1 MRVSTNRLGGRVAV
15 RIGQAVALAA
25 TAVVTVANAQES
37 VVEEIVVTAT
47 KRETTMKDTPA
58 AIAAVSGDAIRES
71 QAFSLESFTRLDPS
85 IQVNNRGVGD
95 NQIIVRGISS
105 SGKPTVGLY
114 FDEAVITGL
123 GLDGGSDNQPNIQLH
138 DMQRVE
144 VLKGPQ
150 GTLFGAGS
158 MSGTVRFITNKPDL
172 SNSEFGFSGSAA
184 SVKDGNE
191 LYQGEFMANVPLIQD
206 KLGARAVVW
215 GDSGG
220 GYIDQRSAAGY
231 KENVNDQSIWGGRLI
246 LASQITDALKIT
258 ATGLYQETEADGSQ
272 YFEFGQPDYR
282 NISPTLEP
290 FEDETRLFS
299 LVADYTTDFGT
310 FTATSSYM
318 DRDLFFSRDS
328 TPTAR
333 FFGLPFDLAY
343 HQGQEIS
350 NWSSEVRF
358 ASSFD
363 GPFQIVAGAFYAEL
377 ESEIHN
383 AALFVFDDS
392 GVAPCRFHEDCV
404 ANGFAGNDINSAIN
418 QTNIDQLA
426 LFTEVEYK
434 FADKWTGTVG
444 VRYYDADIFE
454 GKIETQALAR
464 PPQAVPQVLLA
475 ENVSENELSYNFALA
490 YAATDNTT
498 FYARIASG
506 FRPGGVNDWRS
517 AAARDV
523 YVPAK
528 YDSDTLWN
536 YELGVK
542 SYMFDRAVYTE
553 LSVYRIDW
561 SDQQVSL
568 QDPNAIFAFIGNAGK
583 SYVNGLELQINAQPT
598 DSLTLTLGATY
609 TDSRLSEDMPKPP
622 IPAPS
627 DRNPNPTQP
636 PYGFEGD
643 RIPYSPKWAFAGSA
657 QYEIPFSSDLTGYAS
672 TNFNYRSV
680 SYTAFNSSFGPTNY
694 QELDDYLLVGVRFGV
709 RYGAWDTSI
718 FIDNVTD
725 EVPDLGLRVTGDG
738 YRVYT
743 ARPMTAGLRVS
754 TRF

>member
-1 MRVSTNRLGGRVAV
+1 MRVSTNRHGSRVAV

-25 TAVVTVANAQES
+25 TAVVTVTNAQEL
-37 VVEEIVVTAT
+37 VVEEIIVTAT

-58 AIAAVSGDAIRES
+58 AIAAVSGDAIREN
-71 QAFSLESFTRLDPS
+71 QAFSLESFTRMDPS

-138 DMQRVE
+138 DMERVE

-172 SNSEFGFSGSAA
+172 SQPSFGFSGSAA

-191 LYQGEFMANVPLIQD
+191 LFQGEFMANVPLIQD

-220 GYIDQRSAAGY
+220 GYIDQTSSAGY

-246 LASQITDALKIT
+246 LASQLSDALKIT
-258 ATGLYQETEADGSQ
+258 ATGLYQQTEADGSQ
-272 YFEFGQPDYR
+272 YFEFGQPDYQ

-290 FEDETRLFS
+290 FEDETKLFS

-318 DRDLFFSRDS
+318 DRELYFSRDS

-333 FFGLPFDLAY
+333 FFNLPFDLAY
-343 HQGQEIS
+343 HQGQDIS

-363 GPFQIVAGAFYAEL
+363 GPLQIVAGAFYAEL
-377 ESEIHN
+377 ESEVTN

-392 GVAPCRFHEDCV
+392 GVAPCRFHGDCV
-404 ANGFAGNDINSAIN
+404 ATGFAGNDINSGFSN
-418 QTNIDQLA
+418 TNIDQLA

-434 FADKWTGTVG
+434 IAEQWTGTVG
-444 VRYYDADIFE
+444 IRYYDADIFE
-454 GKIETQALAR
+454 GKIETQELAR
-464 PPQAVPQVLLA
+464 PPQTVDRVLLD
-475 ENVSENELSYNFALA
+475 ETISEDELSYNFALA
-490 YAATDNTT
+490 YAATEDTT

-517 AAARDV
+517 AASRGV
-523 YVPAK
+523 SVPAQ
-528 YDSDTLWN
+528 YGSDTLWN
-536 YELGVK
+536 YEVGVK
-542 SYMFDRAVYTE
+542 SYLLDRALYAE
-553 LSVYRIDW
+553 LSAYRIDW
-561 SDQQVSL
+561 SDQQISL

-598 DSLTLTLGATY
+598 DSLTLNVGATY
-609 TDSRLSEDMPKPP
+609 TDSRLSEDMPIPP
-622 IPAPS
+622 TPAPTS
-627 DRNPNPTQP
+627 QNPNPTQP
-636 PYGFEGD
+636 PYGFDGD
-643 RIPYSPKWAFAGSA
+643 RIPYSPKWSLAGSA
-657 QYEIPFSSDLTGYAS
+657 QYEIPISSQITGYAS
-672 TNFNYRSV
+672 TSFNYRSV
-680 SYTAFNSSFGPTNY
+680 SYTAFNSTFGSTNY
-694 QELDDYLLVGVRFGV
+694 QALEDYLMMGVRFGV
-709 RYGAWDTSI
+709 RFGAWDTSI
-718 FIDNVTD
+718 FVDNVTD

-738 YRVYT
+738 FRVYT
-743 ARPMTAGLRVS
+743 ARPRTAGLRVS

>member
-1 MRVSTNRLGGRVAV
+1 MRFSTTGFAGRFAL
-15 RIGQAVALAA
+15 RMGQAVALAA
-25 TAVVTVANAQES
+25 TAAVTVANAQE
-37 VVEEIVVTAT
+37 VVLEELVVTAT

-138 DMQRVE
+138 DMERVE

-172 SNSEFGFSGSAA
+172 SQSAFGFSGSAA

-220 GYIDQRSAAGY
+220 GYIDQTSSAGFA
-231 KENVNDQSIWGGRLI
+231 ENVNDQSIWGGRLI
-246 LASQITDALKIT
+246 LASQVTDALKVT
-258 ATGLYQETEADGSQ
+258 ATGLYQESEADGSQ
-272 YFEFGQPDYR
+272 YFEFGEPDYQ

-299 LVADYTTDFGT
+299 LVADYTTDFGV

-318 DRDLFFSRDS
+318 DRELFFSRDS

-343 HQGQEIS
+343 HQGQDIS

-358 ASSFD
+358 ASTFD
-363 GPFQIVAGAFYAEL
+363 GPVQFVAGAFYAEL

-404 ANGFAGNDINSAIN
+404 ANGFASNDINSAIN

-426 LFTEVEYK
+426 LFSEVEYK
-434 FADKWTGTVG
+434 FADQWTGTLG
-444 VRYYDADIFE
+444 IRYYDADIFE

-464 PPQAVPQVLLA
+464 PPQAVPQVLLN
-475 ENVSENELSYNFALA
+475 ETVSEDELSYNFALA
-490 YAATDNTT
+490 YAATDDTT

-523 YVPAK
+523 IVPPK

-536 YELGVK
+536 YEVGVK
-542 SYMFDRAVYTE
+542 SYSFDRALYTE
-553 LSVYRIDW
+553 VSLYRIDW
-561 SDQQVSL
+561 SDQQISL
-568 QDPNAIFAFIGNAGK
+568 QDPNAIFAYIGNAGK
-583 SYVNGLELQINAQPT
+583 SYVNGVELQINAQPT
-598 DSLTLTLGATY
+598 DSLTLNLGATY
-609 TDSRLSEDMPKPP
+609 TDSRLSEDMPLPP
-622 IPAPS
+622 LPS
-627 DRNPNPTQP
+627 I
-636 PYGFEGD
+636 PYGREGD
-643 RIPYSPKWAFAGSA
+643 RVPYSPKWSFAGSA
-657 QYEIPFSSDLTGYAS
+657 QYEIPFSSDVTGYAG
-672 TNFNYRSV
+672 TTFNYRSV
-680 SYTAFNSSFGPTNY
+680 SYTAFNSTFGPTNY
-694 QELDDYLLVGVRFGV
+694 QELDDYFLMGVRVGV
-709 RYGAWDTSI
+709 RYGSWDTSI
-718 FIDNVTD
+718 FVDNVTD

>member
-1 MRVSTNRLGGRVAV
+1 MRFSTTRSVGGFALRMS
-15 RIGQAVALAA
+15 QAVALAA
-25 TAVVTVANAQES
+25 AATVPAVNAQEP

-138 DMQRVE
+138 DMERVE

-172 SNSEFGFSGSAA
+172 SRSSFGFSGSAA

-220 GYIDQRSAAGY
+220 GYIDQTSSAGY
-231 KENVNDQSIWGGRLI
+231 AENVNDHSIWGGRLI
-246 LASQITDALKIT
+246 LASQVTDALKVT
-258 ATGLYQETEADGSQ
+258 ATGLYQESEADGSQ
-272 YFEFGQPDYR
+272 YFEFGQPDYQ

-299 LVADYTTDFGT
+299 LVADYTTGFGV
-310 FTATSSYM
+310 FTATTSYM
-318 DRDLFFSRDS
+318 DRELYFSRDS

-333 FFGLPFDLAY
+333 FFGVPFDLAY

-358 ASSFD
+358 ASTFD
-363 GPFQIVAGAFYAEL
+363 GPLQFVAGAFYAEL
-377 ESEIHN
+377 EADSQN
-383 AALFVFDDS
+383 AALLVFDDS
-392 GVAPCRFHEDCV
+392 GVATCRFHNDCV
-404 ANGFAGNDINSAIN
+404 ANGFASTDINSALVE
-418 QTNIDQLA
+418 TNIDQLA
-426 LFTEVEYK
+426 LFSEVEYK
-434 FADKWTGTVG
+434 FSEKWTGTLG

-454 GKIETQALAR
+454 GKIETQELAR
-464 PPQAVPQVLLA
+464 PPQAEPRVLLA
-475 ENVSENELSYNFALA
+475 ETVSEDEISYNFALS
-490 YAATDNTT
+490 YAATDDTT

-517 AAARDV
+517 AAARGV
-523 YVPAK
+523 SVPAK

-542 SYMFDRAVYTE
+542 SYMFDRALYTE

-561 SDQQVSL
+561 SDQQISL
-568 QDPNAIFAFIGNAGK
+568 QDPNAIFAYIGNAGK
-583 SYVNGLELQINAQPT
+583 SFVNGVELQINAQPT
-598 DSLTLTLGATY
+598 DTLTLSIGATY
-609 TDSRLSEDMPKPP
+609 TDSRLSEDMPVPP
-622 IPAPS
+622 IPPPTEQ
-627 DRNPNPTQP
+627 DPNPTQP

-657 QYEIPFSSDLTGYAS
+657 QYEIPFSSDVTGYAS

-680 SYTAFNSSFGPTNY
+680 SYTAFNRSFGATNY
-694 QELDDYLLVGVRFGV
+694 QELDNYFLMGVRFGV
-709 RYGAWDTSI
+709 RYGAWDTSV
-718 FIDNVTD
+718 FVENVTD

-743 ARPMTAGLRVS
+743 ARPMTAGVRVS